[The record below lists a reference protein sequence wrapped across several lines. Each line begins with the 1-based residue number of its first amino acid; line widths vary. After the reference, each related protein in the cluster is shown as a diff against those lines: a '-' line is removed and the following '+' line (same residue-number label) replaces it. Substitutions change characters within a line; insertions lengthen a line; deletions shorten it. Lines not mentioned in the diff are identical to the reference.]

1 MMAQMQINSIIQK
14 FAKDNNIEAYF
25 ISTMMGKAVLKEL
38 IKGDIIWAIGSV
50 CFLYFF
56 FIFHMKSFILA
67 SIAIA

>member
-1 MMAQMQINSIIQK
+1 MAAQLKINTIVQK
-14 FAKDNNIEAYF
+14 FANDNNIEAYF

-50 CFLYFF
+50 CFLYFY

-67 SIAIA
+67 TIAIT